1 MKKIIYTRP
10 DGGLSVV
17 HPVINTLPVAEDITE
32 EQALQRAIDKLPLD
46 ELTGEVVAHQIVD
59 ESAIP
64 TDRTFRNAWVAAAG
78 AVTHDMA
85 KAREIQKNTL
95 RALRAPKLEALDVAY
110 MRALEVGNTAAAA
123 AIVVRK
129 QALRDVT
136 ADPAIASAR
145 TPAELAAVVPAALVQ
160 S

>member
-17 HPVINTLPVAEDITE
+17 HPVINTVPVPEDITE
-32 EQALQRAIDKLPLD
+32 QQALQRAIDKLPLD

-59 ESAIP
+59 ESTIP

-78 AVTHDMA
+78 AVIHDMA

-95 RALRAPKLEALDVAY
+95 RTLRAPKLEALDVAY

-123 AIVVRK
+123 AIVVQK
-129 QALRDVT
+129 QVLRDVT

-145 TPAELAAVVPAALVQ
+145 TPEALAAVVPDVLK
-160 S
+160 